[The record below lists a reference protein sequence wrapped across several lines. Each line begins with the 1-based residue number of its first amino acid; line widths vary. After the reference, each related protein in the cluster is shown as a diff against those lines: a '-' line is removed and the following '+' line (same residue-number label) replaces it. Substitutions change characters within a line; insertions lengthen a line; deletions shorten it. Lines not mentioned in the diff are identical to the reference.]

1 MSSKKVILVCNQ
13 KNTFV
18 IKDICLLEQMGY
30 HVFLIY
36 SPAYRDPFRF
46 LWNRLRELIL
56 GIYYLPQSEAIFT
69 WFNDYHSLIPI
80 RLALLFGK
88 SSTIIVGGYD
98 AIANKSLDYGI
109 FLRNNFRQS
118 IAKTNYIKANS
129 IWVVHKSLSEGCPN
143 SKQEYQT
150 QSGIKNFIPKLKTP
164 ILEVPTAY
172 NSNFWKSNNVK
183 TKKTIITVANIND
196 KRTFERKGISM
207 FIELAKLL
215 PDFKFTLAG
224 IKKNLSVYDSIPN
237 NLTILSKQTRDQL
250 KDLYG
255 SHSYY
260 FQGSKIEGLP
270 NVLCEAMLCKCIPI
284 GSKVFGIP
292 DVIGRTGLLFDS
304 KEGLEKITAFLKKE
318 NKRLGQMARER
329 IIENYPIKKRKN
341 AFENGFI
348 KNRSYV

>member
-1 MSSKKVILVCNQ
+1 
-13 KNTFV
+13 
-18 IKDICLLEQMGY
+18 
-30 HVFLIY
+30 
-36 SPAYRDPFRF
+36 
-46 LWNRLRELIL
+46 
-56 GIYYLPQSEAIFT
+56 
-69 WFNDYHSLIPI
+69 
-80 RLALLFGK
+80 
-88 SSTIIVGGYD
+88 
-98 AIANKSLDYGI
+98 
-109 FLRNNFRQS
+109 
-118 IAKTNYIKANS
+118 
-129 IWVVHKSLSEGCPN
+129 
-143 SKQEYQT
+143 
-150 QSGIKNFIPKLKTP
+150 
-164 ILEVPTAY
+164 
-172 NSNFWKSNNVK
+172 
-183 TKKTIITVANIND
+183 
-196 KRTFERKGISM
+196 M

-224 IKKNLSVYDSIPN
+224 IKKNLSVYDSIPK

-318 NKRLGQMARER
+318 NKKLGQMARER

-348 KNRSYV
+348 KNKAYV

>member
-1 MSSKKVILVCNQ
+1 MSSKKVTLACNQ

-18 IKDICLLEQMGY
+18 IKDITLLEQMGY

-36 SPAYRDPFRF
+36 SPAYRDPIRF
-46 LWNRLRELIL
+46 FWNRLRELIL
-56 GIYYLPQSEAIFT
+56 SIYYLPQSDALFT

-80 RLALLFGK
+80 RLAKLLGK

-98 AIANKSLDYGI
+98 AVANKSLDYGV
-109 FLRNNFRQS
+109 FLKNNFRQS
-118 IAKTNYIKANS
+118 IAKTNYINANS

-143 SKQEYQT
+143 SAQEYKT
-150 QSGIKNFIPKLKTP
+150 QSGIKKFIPKLKTP

-172 NSNFWKSNNVK
+172 DSNFWKAKNVK
-183 TKKTIITVANIND
+183 NKKTVITVANIND
-196 KRTFERKGISM
+196 KRTFDRKGISL
-207 FIELAKLL
+207 FIELAILL

-224 IKKNLSVYDSIPN
+224 IKKNLSIHDSIPK
-237 NLTILSKQTRDQL
+237 NLTILSKQSRDQL

-270 NVLCEAMLCKCIPI
+270 NVLCEAMLCECIPI

-292 DVIGRTGLLFDS
+292 DAIGRTGLLFDS
-304 KEGLEKITAFLKKE
+304 KNGLEKITTFLKKE
-318 NKRLGQMARER
+318 NKMLGQMARDR
-329 IIENYPIKKRKN
+329 IIENYPTKRRKN
-341 AFENGFI
+341 AFEKGFI
-348 KNRSYV
+348 QNKTYV